1 MSAVMPARGPAVTR
15 RNPSSADALKAR
27 ASPACQ
33 EFFMRNAIIVTLALV
48 TGLSLTACNTVSGA
62 GKDMSSAGKAVT
74 NTANDTK
81 N

>member
-1 MSAVMPARGPAVTR
+1 MPAVMPVRSPGVTR
-15 RNPSSADALKAR
+15 RNPAQAAALNAR

-33 EFFMRNAIIVTLALV
+33 EFSMRNAIIITLALV
-48 TGLSLTACNTVSGA
+48 TGLSLNACNTVSGA

-74 NTANDTK
+74 NTANDAK